1 MRERCKI
8 LCTNKNCMFWAGTGK
23 KEYFK
28 KTRNYTP
35 FEDDYYTGLCNKPT
49 IRFVPV
55 FHENKNYS
63 FKFVSCDEGKYV
75 PHNTEPCIECADK
88 SCLWNVAEYCTR
100 ENIAVDN
107 TPYGSEDG
115 KELSCRGQSDK
126 KNKGHMDL
134 FRFVNPAG
142 GSHLP
147 DPPGYDDR
155 FWSRKEAEVKE
166 ARRQG
171 CPEENLNQIYGREV
185 H

>member
-1 MRERCKI
+1 
-8 LCTNKNCMFWAGTGK
+8 MFWAGTGK

-35 FEDDYYTGLCNKPT
+35 FEDNYYIGLCNKPT

-107 TPYGSEDG
+107 MPYGSEDG

-126 KNKGHMDL
+126 KNKGHMD
-134 FRFVNPAG
+134 FSRFIGQTSSHIDDPAG
-142 GSHLP
+142 YADNFWEKKREKIKELKKAGVSEEHLNKVY
-147 DPPGYDDR
+147 GY
-155 FWSRKEAEVKE
+155 EVD
-166 ARRQG
+166 
-171 CPEENLNQIYGREV
+171 L
-185 H
+185 